1 MPDWKIQPIV
11 GYSNSQY
18 YSKRKAA
25 LCEFAELL
33 NSKKTKNGCLDI
45 PDLIIKKEEE
55 KPKENAPEKSKSYD
69 YRTVSGHLS
78 D

>member
-1 MPDWKIQPIV
+1 MRVCRVI
-11 GYSNSQY
+11 
-18 YSKRKAA
+18 
-25 LCEFAELL
+25 ELQ
-33 NSKKTKNGCLDI
+33 KTKNGCLDI

-55 KPKENAPEKSKSYD
+55 KPKENALEKSKSYD